1 MAIQKGYSCWVTM
14 DTRISLMETMPMQHL
29 ASSTLSWSERQQ
41 VYELSVATRQE
52 VLRLTS
58 ETPAWFAW
66 LEEMPSFAFH
76 GQHGSFTARKETK
89 PRGSGHWHA
98 YPKREGTLPK
108 KQPPKPAD
116 LPFPP
121 PPPPPALPHPDKL
134 AYR

>member
-76 GQHGSFTARKETK
+76 GQHGSFTARKVTQQ
-89 PRGSGHWHA
+89 PCSGYLA
-98 YPKREGTLPK
+98 AQPQPEGT
-108 KQPPKPAD
+108 PAQND
-116 LPFPP
+116 LGKHAV
-121 PPPPPALPHPDKL
+121 PAFSRLEEIPHML
-134 AYR
+134 